1 MKRLLACVLA
11 VSLFIGAAAFSS
23 HQTPLVEFQ
32 VKQEDRN
39 PWNHL
44 RLNNDPAEFQFAIV
58 SDRTGGHRAKIFSM
72 AVEQLNLLQPEFVVS
87 VGDLIEGYKE
97 DQKKLADEWREFQG
111 YVSRLEMPFFYVPG
125 NHDMANLVE
134 DKLWTEK
141 FGRRYYHFVYRN
153 VLFLMLCSEDPPN
166 ERQGHFSADQLSYIK
181 SALDEAKSARWT
193 FVFLHKPVWSGPDIE
208 KTAWPEVEKL
218 LGDRPYTVF
227 AGHIH
232 RYQRFL
238 RNGRRYYQLATTGGA
253 SKTRGIPYGEFDHI
267 VWVTMK
273 RDGPVLANILLDGIL
288 PEDLRRPETA
298 EEGSVTHNR
307 KPTHPVQGKV
317 FFDGTPAPG
326 AMLVFH
332 LITDPAKKPVR
343 AADALVEP
351 DGTFTMST
359 YTANDGAPAGDYVV
373 TVVWPKPLYDDLGRP
388 GPNQLPANY
397 AKIETTPLKA
407 TVKSGN
413 NDFTFELRRQ

>member
-1 MKRLLACVLA
+1 MKRLLACIVA
-11 VSLFIGAAAFSS
+11 ASLFVAAAAFSS
-23 HQTPLVEFQ
+23 HQPPLVEFQ
-32 VKQEDRN
+32 IKQEDRN

-58 SDRTGGHRAKIFSM
+58 SDRTGGHRARIFSM

-97 DQKKLADEWREFQG
+97 DQKKLASEWREFQG
-111 YVSRLEMPFFYVPG
+111 YIARLQMPFFYVPG

-166 ERQGHFSADQLSYIK
+166 EKEGHISTDQLAYIK
-181 SALDEAKSARWT
+181 TALDEAKEARWT
-193 FVFLHKPVWSGPDIE
+193 FVFLHRPVWTGVDLVKSQ
-208 KTAWPEVEKL
+208 WPEVEKL

-232 RYQRFL
+232 RYQRFM

-288 PEDLRRPETA
+288 PEDLKRPETA
-298 EEGSVTHNR
+298 EEGSVAHNR
-307 KPTHPVQGKV
+307 KPTQAVQGKV
-317 FFDGTPAPG
+317 FFEGTPTPG
-326 AMLVFH
+326 AMLIFH
-332 LITDPAKKPVR
+332 MITDPAKKPVR
-343 AADALVEP
+343 TADALVEA
-351 DGTFTMST
+351 DGSFTMST

-373 TVVWPKPLYDDLGRP
+373 TVVWPRPLYDGLGKP
-388 GPNQLPANY
+388 GPNQLPASY
-397 AKIETTPLKA
+397 ASVETTPLKA
-407 TVKSGN
+407 TVKAGA